1 MKSKIWSVL
10 AGLVVSC
17 LVCGALSGCSQPDNP
32 APAKPTE
39 AVAPP
44 TPEQTKPHVMQKG
57 AEYGANEK
65 YQKAMEK
72 RFGKGSQ

>member
-1 MKSKIWSVL
+1 MKSRTLSVL

-17 LVCGALSGCSQPDNP
+17 LVCGAFPGCSQPDNP

-44 TPEQTKPHVMQKG
+44 TPEQTKPHVMPKG
-57 AEYGANEK
+57 SEYGANEK
-65 YQKAMEK
+65 YKRAMENQAK
-72 RFGKGSQ
+72 SK